1 MEHIARADQVEANL
15 FEVGSEDHVP
25 QSQRQSLARYTE
37 RVRHGSHGDS
47 GADADDKEHHRP
59 EKRLVLVL
67 VQRPGKHLS
76 TNVA

>member
-1 MEHIARADQVEANL
+1 MEQVETANQLVAHL